1 MIISHQE
8 RIIQL
13 ADEIVVLRD
22 GRIDRSGTPE
32 DITPQ
37 LGFVSKG
44 IPGCQLSEPT
54 ELEITEI
61 PTTC

>member
-22 GRIDRSGTPE
+22 GRVVETGAPD
-32 DITPQ
+32 DIMPK

-44 IPGCQLSEPT
+44 IPGCQLT
-54 ELEITEI
+54 
-61 PTTC
+61 